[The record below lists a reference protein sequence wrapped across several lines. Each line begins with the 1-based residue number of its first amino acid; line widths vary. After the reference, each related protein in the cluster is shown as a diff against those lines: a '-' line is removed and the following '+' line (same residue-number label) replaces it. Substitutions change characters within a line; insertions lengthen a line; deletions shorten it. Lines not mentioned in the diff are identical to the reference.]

1 MIQQIRRPGG
11 LDQRHNGRIMGS
23 VEHIHQP
30 PAVDAASALGWL
42 VTAGADA
49 IVTETPRNWLAEPRP
64 APATAPV
71 AVPRPVIESR
81 ATVPIAAPV
90 NAEAMT
96 ATDLG
101 ALDAALVAFAHPLRR
116 ADTAPQLLTGNTT
129 SAIIVLGDVPEV
141 GDTPLSRLTARML
154 AAIGL
159 TPENSAFGHLLP
171 WELPAGRPPRP
182 EEIAAFAPFRTRAFE
197 LAAPKLVLA
206 FGERAAALTGA
217 ARGIASIRGQWLAIG
232 NVPVLATF
240 HPRILLNQ
248 PELKR
253 LAWADL
259 QAFAARIETLE

>member
-11 LDQRHNGRIMGS
+11 LDQRHNGRIMHP
-23 VEHIHQP
+23 VQHIHQH
-30 PAVDAASALGWL
+30 PAVDAASALAWL

-49 IVTETPRNWLAEPRP
+49 IVTETPRNWLAEPP
-64 APATAPV
+64 PAPV
-71 AVPRPVIESR
+71 AVPRPVIPSR
-81 ATVPIAAPV
+81 AAAPAAPIAAQV
-90 NAEAMT
+90 KAEALA
-96 ATDLG
+96 ATDLA
-101 ALDAALVAFAHPLRR
+101 ALDAAIATFAHPLRR
-116 ADTAPQLLTGNTT
+116 ADTAPRLLTGN
-129 SAIIVLGDVPEV
+129 SASGIIVLGDVPEG

-206 FGERAAALTGA
+206 FGERAAALSGA
-217 ARGIASIRGQWLAIG
+217 SRGIASIRGQWLAIG
-232 NVPVLATF
+232 NVPALATF

-259 QAFAARIETLE
+259 QAFAARIETLT